1 MSDHDSDLV
10 IVETFPDGIVARFLE
25 DVLLDPIQV
34 EQIGRQLR
42 SALDA
47 AEPANVVGSLESV
60 TQLSSLMLSVLVA
73 LRSEA
78 EARGGRVILAAIPD
92 RVDYLLKLTN
102 LAKAFPSF
110 ATTEEALASLA

>member
-10 IVETFPDGIVARFLE
+10 IVETFEDSIVARFLQ

-34 EQIGRQLR
+34 EQVSRQLR
-42 SALDA
+42 GALQA
-47 AEPANVVGSLESV
+47 ADPANLVISLESV
-60 TQLSSLMLSVLVA
+60 TQLSSLMLSVLIA

-78 EARGGRVILAAIPD
+78 EARGGKVVLAAIPD

-110 ATTEEALASLA
+110 LTTEEALASFR